1 MAQPLAL
8 VPLGPGAAAI
18 AASLGRQSM
27 DAGQIDAGD
36 QVFVLSCSIVKVKLL
51 VGLGG
56 LPGQLPQGRKVKAG
70 GGGDIADRLGN
81 IRRVSGM

>member
-18 AASLGRQSM
+18 AACFGRQGVDPGQV
-27 DAGQIDAGD
+27 DAGHQIL
-36 QVFVLSCSIVKVKLL
+36 VLSCSIVKVKLL

-56 LPGQLPQGRKVKAG
+56 LPGQLPQRGEVKAG